1 MGKTLT
7 TNDHKRPQTTNG
19 RMVVIHQFLQC
30 QIGFFSSCAMPNNI
44 RIHQIIQEQIKKR
57 MPIHIHIYLC
67 TYIILYTCTSKSSFR
82 TSCGVLAISLEQQL
96 RQGVP
101 IFQVVGVGEP
111 GCRTIPQLRH
121 QAALPFRFL
130 NWPRSLNGRRKILKY
145 IFITI
150 GYILI
155 YIIYWWIIW

>member
-1 MGKTLT
+1 
-7 TNDHKRPQTTNG
+7 
-19 RMVVIHQFLQC
+19 
-30 QIGFFSSCAMPNNI
+30 MPNCFFFL
-44 RIHQIIQEQIKKR
+44 
-57 MPIHIHIYLC
+57 LC
-67 TYIILYTCTSKSSFR
+67 YAKQHPNTSNHSRTDQKTYAYTYTYILIVLMYLYTCTSKSSFR

-155 YIIYWWIIW
+155 YIYIYNLLMNHMIIYKCI